1 MLTDVEKDVYNVLKD
16 KLNMTEEEFGLLP
29 VSERNDWVEACKL
42 TRLLYENRYDELY
55 EGYKNTDVFKD
66 GEFNLVEATEMIR
79 QKKNIFID
87 LEEHMN
93 FNGSLPQF
101 ILLGENNNFILV
113 NEGLKN
119 INTKNAIDMETSE

>member
-1 MLTDVEKDVYNVLKD
+1 MLTDVEKDIYNVLKD
-16 KLNMTEEEFGLLP
+16 KLNITEEEFALLP

-42 TRLLYENRYDELY
+42 ARLLYENRKDELY
-55 EGYKNTDVFKD
+55 EGYKDTDVFKN
-66 GEFNLVEATEMIR
+66 GEFDLVEATEMIR

-87 LEEHMN
+87 LEKEMN

-101 ILLGENNNFILV
+101 ILLGENNNYKLV

-119 INTKNAIDMETSE
+119 INTKNAIDMETNE

>member
-42 TRLLYENRYDELY
+42 ARLLYENRYDELY

-119 INTKNAIDMETSE
+119 INTKNAMDMETSE

>member
-1 MLTDVEKDVYNVLKD
+1 MLTDVEKEIYNVLKD
-16 KLNMTEEEFGLLP
+16 KLNMTEEEFALLP

-42 TRLLYENRYDELY
+42 ARLLYENRYDELY
-55 EGYKNTDVFKD
+55 DGYKDTDVFKD
-66 GEFNLVEATEMIR
+66 GEFDLVEASEMIR

-87 LEEHMN
+87 LEKHMN

-101 ILLGENNNFILV
+101 ILLGENNNYILV

-119 INTKNAIDMETSE
+119 INTKNAIDMETNE

>member
-1 MLTDVEKDVYNVLKD
+1 MLTDVEKDVYNVLKE

-42 TRLLYENRYDELY
+42 ARLLYKNRYDELY

-119 INTKNAIDMETSE
+119 INTKNAKDMETSE

>member
-1 MLTDVEKDVYNVLKD
+1 MLTDVEKEIYNILKD
-16 KLNMTEEEFGLLP
+16 KLNISEEEFALLP
-29 VSERNDWVEACKL
+29 SSERNDWVEACKL
-42 TRLLYENRYDELY
+42 AKLLYENRYDELY
-55 EGYKNTDVFKD
+55 DGYKDTDVFK
-66 GEFNLVEATEMIR
+66 GEEFDLVEATEMIR

-87 LEEHMN
+87 LEKHMN

-119 INTKNAIDMETSE
+119 INIKNAQDMETNE

>member
-16 KLNMTEEEFGLLP
+16 KLNMTEEEFALLP

-42 TRLLYENRYDELY
+42 AKLLYENRKDELY
-55 EGYKNTDVFKD
+55 EGYKDTDVFKD
-66 GEFNLVEATEMIR
+66 DEFDLVEATEMIR

-87 LEEHMN
+87 LEKDMN

-101 ILLGENNNFILV
+101 ILLGENNNYKLV

-119 INTKNAIDMETSE
+119 INTKNAIDMETTE

>member
-42 TRLLYENRYDELY
+42 ARLLYENRYDELY
-55 EGYKNTDVFKD
+55 EGYKDTDVFKD
-66 GEFNLVEATEMIR
+66 GEFDLVEATEMIR

-119 INTKNAIDMETSE
+119 INTKNVKDMETSE

>member
-1 MLTDVEKDVYNVLKD
+1 MLTDVEKDVYNVLKE

-42 TRLLYENRYDELY
+42 ARLLYENRYDELY

-66 GEFNLVEATEMIR
+66 GEFDLVEATEMIR

-119 INTKNAIDMETSE
+119 INTKNAMDMETSE